1 MLRFLSLVLFFIC
14 SFGSVHVRAAEPPPP
29 TYRRVVNFEWEPI
42 EEAKYYEI
50 EIRKKN
56 KDSKASNFKTVKAEW
71 TGKLSVG
78 HYEFRLRS
86 LDTRK
91 VPGDWSGFAEL
102 DVMLEPTKPKFPG
115 TEEQIKATDAE
126 KHEVNFEWEKTPGA
140 TGYSVEVFNDAGE
153 SIASDKVSTTKFSA
167 SLLAAKSYT
176 WKVKAISAEGLESES
191 SEAHKFALIGPK
203 LDKAQIEKPENEFVR
218 EVKWNGVEN
227 ASFYDVCVHKYNPQ
241 IKKWQKFKEYED
253 YKEKNLPFESDWPGG
268 QYRLQVK
275 AKATARETSDFASL
289 SFPVRNGDRGP
300 ATEYVQ
306 TMRKSIDRV
315 DGWFSHTS
323 WYASSISLKSQY
335 RSALAFSTTAVTGTG
350 RLGAGL
356 LKSDS
361 PWGFR
366 FILDAGGYVFEN
378 QVYNFFGTEISAIRR
393 QTTSDRAE
401 VRYLF
406 GIFSREFPALWTTAS
421 STSANTLTPNNV
433 DRKYSKGGVVGTQ
446 AGIEYWHSMTPK
458 IGFQA
463 NAHVYLPMTQTELP
477 NGGKYTGGDFNY
489 SIGVLGSYRYSNRLT
504 GLMGVNLREESF
516 SYSDNSDPVGW
527 NSAILAGRSSKKVKT
542 NISGTYLNLIAEYS
556 F

>member
-1 MLRFLSLVLFFIC
+1 MLRFLSLILFFIC
-14 SFGSVHVRAAEPPPP
+14 SFGSVHVRAAEPP

-56 KDSKASNFKTVKAEW
+56 KNSKASSFKTEKAEW

-86 LDTRK
+86 LDSRK
-91 VPGDWSGFAEL
+91 VPGDWSSYAEL

-115 TEEQIKATDAE
+115 TDEQIKAADAE
-126 KHEVNFEWEKTPGA
+126 KHEVNFEWQETPGA
-140 TGYSVEVFNDAGE
+140 TSYSVEVFNDAGE
-153 SIASDKVSTTKFSA
+153 SIATEKVSSTKFSS

-191 SEAHKFALIGPK
+191 SEAHKFTLIGPK
-203 LDKAQIEKPENEFVR
+203 LAKAQIEKPENEFVR
-218 EVKWNGVEN
+218 DVKWSGVEN
-227 ASFYDVCVHKYNPQ
+227 ASLYEVSVHKYNPQ

-253 YKEKNLPFESDWPGG
+253 YKETSLPFESDWPGG

-275 AKATARETSDFASL
+275 AKAPSRETSDFASL

-306 TMRKSIDRV
+306 TMRKSIDRI
-315 DGWFSHTS
+315 DGWFSHAS
-323 WYASSISLKSQY
+323 WYASSISLQSEY
-335 RSALAFSTTAVTGTG
+335 RNALAFNTTAVTGTG
-350 RLGAGL
+350 RLGIGL
-356 LKSDS
+356 LRADS

-378 QVYNFFGTEISAIRR
+378 QVYNFFGTEVSLIRR

-401 VRYLF
+401 VRYLM

-421 STSANTLTPNNV
+421 STASNALTPNNV

-446 AGIEYWHSMTPK
+446 AGVEYWYSMTPK

-463 NAHVYLPMTQTELP
+463 NAHVYLPMTETELP
-477 NGGKYTGGDFNY
+477 NGGKYKGGDLNY

-504 GLMGVNLREESF
+504 GLMGANLREESF
-516 SYSDNSDPVGW
+516 TYSDNSDPIGW

-542 NISGTYLNLIAEYS
+542 KISGIYLNLIAEYS